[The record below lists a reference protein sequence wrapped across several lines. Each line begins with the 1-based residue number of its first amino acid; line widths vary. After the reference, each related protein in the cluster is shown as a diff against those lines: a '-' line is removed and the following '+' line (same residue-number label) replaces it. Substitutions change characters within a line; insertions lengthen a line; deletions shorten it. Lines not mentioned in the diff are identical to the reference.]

1 MCPFGDTSP
10 DEAHAAP
17 ELLTGIAPGTL
28 ADTRHHARRGL
39 PSGSAMTLRPAAL
52 FSALPFFVAFVACPL
67 AVLAGKL
74 AGQEEL
80 FERFSPWGLAPWAG
94 LSGLALGVLLLR
106 LARDRARRKL
116 PPWPVAALGL
126 ILAGAAWLALITAA
140 PHLAEAVELAP
151 LLDELRLP
159 ALALFA
165 LLWATSFGA
174 PERSSLAHA
183 GAALGALVVLDFLLT
198 AIMARSL
205 VLGGGYLFGGV
216 AAPADLLAFLLCLAL
231 AATLDDEPASGHPR
245 LARWLILA
253 GLFATFSRPGLAAGA
268 LICLT
273 LERGPLRHRLALAIG
288 CALAAWMTLALP
300 LPHLDGG
307 DELGLPWHLAA
318 TMEALAQE
326 PWGYL
331 KGLPLDVPLALAMP
345 DFQGLLWDDESQGL
359 PVSVFDIP
367 SSGLR
372 LLAAWGAGGPLAVLA
387 AAGCCALRG
396 GKRFG
401 LGLLAAL
408 IVCAALTPVLHT
420 PATATALA
428 LALASAARRH
438 PPEADP
444 T

>member
-1 MCPFGDTSP
+1 MN
-10 DEAHAAP
+10 
-17 ELLTGIAPGTL
+17 
-28 ADTRHHARRGL
+28 
-39 PSGSAMTLRPAAL
+39 LRPAAL
-52 FSALPFFVAFVACPL
+52 FSALPLFAAFVACPL

-94 LSGLALGVLLLR
+94 LAGLALGVLLLR

-126 ILAGAAWLALITAA
+126 ILVGAAWLALMTAA
-140 PHLAEAVELAP
+140 PYLAEAVELAP

-165 LLWATSFGA
+165 LLWTTSFGA

-216 AAPADLLAFLLCLAL
+216 GPHADLLAFLLCLAL
-231 AATLDDEPASGHPR
+231 AATLDDEPASGQPR

-273 LERGPLRHRLALAIG
+273 LERGPLRQRLALAIG
-288 CALAAWMTLALP
+288 CALAAWTTLALP

-307 DELGLPWHLAA
+307 DELGLSWHLAA
-318 TMEALAQE
+318 SMEALAQE

-331 KGLPLDVPLALAMP
+331 TGLPLDVPLALAMP

-359 PVSVFDIP
+359 PVSVFNIP

-408 IVCAALTPVLHT
+408 IVCAALTPVLHI
-420 PATATALA
+420 PATAAALA
-428 LALASAARRH
+428 LALASAARRQ